1 MPTTL
6 ESSTLAGAQQHE
18 RAEILQ
24 LTFQRYK
31 YMLQNWWWIPLL
43 TTAVGLGVQAWMV
56 LSAPPQ
62 YQSSGRL
69 MVSGK
74 IALPD
79 GAVYNEEAAN
89 FFGTQLEL
97 LQSSEVARRADA
109 RVMALNPNLEKVRV
123 RLFANVIPKTSI
135 FAVTAQGPQPQ
146 QTKAYLD
153 AVMDE
158 YIAYRRS
165 LRSDKSDMTLS
176 AITDQV
182 VDLEKE
188 LRKAEESLFDWQKEN
203 NLVFLQEEGNSA
215 GVYLAQLNRTMA
227 NLRTEYQL
235 LETLSLEQNLE
246 RQTKLDNLAEGN
258 SEGISAMMRTFGPAA
273 DYLKARQALQLLK
286 AQMVEMRLNL
296 KDRHPKIADL
306 QQQIAM
312 QERLMEIFQGQTA
325 EQFAS
330 QMDTLRVRIKNTEA
344 AIKEWEVK
352 ALDLSRRLGEFERL
366 KGKVERLKGL
376 YSRLLASVQSVDVN
390 RNIDQDVVTV
400 MEYGSQPGVVRPD
413 LGRALL
419 MGGLGGFAVG
429 LGILLLIGKLDDRY
443 ISVSELEAH
452 SDLDVLGQIP
462 RLKSSDSEPLEENDK
477 RHILVESFRNI
488 RSSMLFMPEPG
499 FNPKSFLISSAIPG
513 EGKSSLAMNLAIT
526 MALAGSRTL
535 LVDGDLRRGRLNRHF
550 SVAGDPGIAECMK
563 GQATLDETI
572 SLTPIPNL
580 SFLPRGKAMAGG
592 AEPLPGARFS
602 AIVDQLHDRFDY
614 VIIDSCPVLAADDSS
629 AMAPLV
635 DAVFFVVRARFT
647 SARLFIRSLKLL
659 AVRGVS
665 VRGLIYNC
673 AEMGSSDYPYY
684 QYKEYHRTVS
694 AAESGHDEEFDES
707 SESDEEEEQREE
719 RV

>member
-1 MPTTL
+1 MAATYSDPTTA
-6 ESSTLAGAQQHE
+6 AGAQQHE
-18 RAEILQ
+18 RAEMLQ

-43 TTAVGLGVQAWMV
+43 TTAIGLGVQAWMV

-74 IALPD
+74 IALPE

-109 RVMALNPNLEKVRV
+109 RVMALNPNLEKVPV
-123 RLFANVIPKTSI
+123 RLFANVLPKTSI
-135 FAVTAQGPQPQ
+135 FAVTAQGMQPQ

-165 LRSDKSDMTLS
+165 MRSDKSDVTLS

-182 VDLEKE
+182 VDLEKN
-188 LRKAEESLFDWQKEN
+188 LRKAEEELFSWQKEN
-203 NLVFLQEEGNSA
+203 NVVFLQNEGNSA
-215 GVYLAQLNRTMA
+215 GAYLSQLNRQLA
-227 NLRTEYQL
+227 NLNTEYKL

-246 RQTKLDNLAEGN
+246 RQSQVEAIAKKDPE
-258 SEGISAMMRTFGPAA
+258 SMSSIMRGFGPAA
-273 DYLKARQALQLLK
+273 DYLKARQELQLLR
-286 AQMVEMRLNL
+286 AQLVEMGINL
-296 KDRHPKIADL
+296 KPRHPKMAEL
-306 QQQIAM
+306 NQRIAM
-312 QERLMEIFQGQTA
+312 QERLMEIYQSQTK
-325 EQFAS
+325 EQFNS
-330 QMDTLRVRIKNTEA
+330 QMDSLRVQIKNTA
-344 AIKEWEVK
+344 SSIKEWEVK
-352 ALDLSRRLGEFERL
+352 ALDLSRRLGEYERL
-366 KGKVERLKGL
+366 KSKVDRLKGL
-376 YSRLLASVQSVDVN
+376 YEKLLASVQSVDVN

-400 MEYGSQPGVVRPD
+400 MEYGTPPSIVRPD

-452 SDLDVLGQIP
+452 SELDVVGLIP
-462 RLKSSDSEPLEENDK
+462 RLKSSEIQVLGENDK

-488 RSSMLFMPEPG
+488 RSSILFMPSGE
-499 FNPKSFLISSAIPG
+499 FNPKSFLVSSAIPG
-513 EGKSSLAMNLAIT
+513 EGKSTLAMDLAVT
-526 MALAGSRTL
+526 MALAGSKTL
-535 LVDGDLRRGRLNRHF
+535 LIDADLRRGRLNRHF
-550 SVAGDPGIAECMK
+550 SAKSEPGLAEILK
-563 GQATLDETI
+563 ESSTFDEALASTH
-572 SLTPIPNL
+572 IPNL
-580 SFLPRGKAMAGG
+580 SFLPRGKALAAGS
-592 AEPLPGARFS
+592 EPVPGAKFS
-602 AIVDQLHDRFDY
+602 KLMSQLHDSYDY
-614 VIIDSCPVLAADDSS
+614 IIIDSCPVLAADDSS
-629 AMAPLV
+629 AIAPLV

-684 QYKEYHRTVS
+684 QYKEYHRNVTAPV
-694 AAESGHDEEFDES
+694 AAKT
-707 SESDEEEEQREE
+707 
-719 RV
+719 

>member
-1 MPTTL
+1 MAAHP
-6 ESSTLAGAQQHE
+6 ESTTLAGAQQHE
-18 RAEILQ
+18 RAEMLQ

-43 TTAVGLGVQAWMV
+43 TTAVGLGLQAWMI
-56 LSAPPQ
+56 LSAPPK

-109 RVMALNPNLEKVRV
+109 RVMALNPNLEKAPVS
-123 RLFANVIPKTSI
+123 LYASVIPKTSI
-135 FAVTAQGPQPQ
+135 FQVTAQGLQPQ

-153 AVMDE
+153 AVLDE

-165 LRSDKSDMTLS
+165 MRSDKSEVTLS

-182 VDLEKE
+182 VDLEKD
-188 LRKAEESLFDWQKEN
+188 LRKAEEELFDWQKQN
-203 NLVFLQEEGNSA
+203 NVVFLQNEGNSA
-215 GVYLAQLNRTMA
+215 GAYLSQLNRTLA
-227 NLRTEYQL
+227 TLRTEYQL
-235 LETLSLEQNLE
+235 LETLSLEQNLDRRSQIDSMVE
-246 RQTKLDNLAEGN
+246 NQKDSMGSL
-258 SEGISAMMRTFGPAA
+258 MRGFGPAA
-273 DYLKARQALQLLK
+273 DYLKARQELQLLR
-286 AQMVEMRLNL
+286 AQLVELGVHL
-296 KDRHPKIADL
+296 KPRHPKIAEL
-306 QQQIAM
+306 NQRIAL
-312 QERLMEIFQGQTA
+312 QERLMEIYQGQTA

-330 QMDTLRVRIKNTEA
+330 QMDSLRVQIKNTES

-366 KGKVERLKGL
+366 KSKVERLKGL
-376 YSRLLASVQSVDVN
+376 YDRLLGSVQSVDVN

-400 MEYGSQPGVVRPD
+400 MEYGTQPSVVRPD

-419 MGGLGGFAVG
+419 MGGIGGFAVG

-452 SDLDVLGQIP
+452 SELDVVGLIP
-462 RLKSSDSEPLEENDK
+462 RLKTAETQALEEKDK

-488 RSSMLFMPEPG
+488 RSSILFMPSG
-499 FNPKSFLISSAIPG
+499 DFNPKSFLISSAIPG
-513 EGKSSLAMNLAIT
+513 EGKSTLATDLAVT
-526 MALAGSRTL
+526 MALAGSKTL
-535 LVDGDLRRGRLNRHF
+535 LVDADLRRGRLNRHF
-550 SVAGDPGIAECMK
+550 SAKSEPGFAECLI
-563 GQATLDETI
+563 GAATLGDAIVKTQV
-572 SLTPIPNL
+572 PNL
-580 SFLPRGKAMAGG
+580 HFIPRGKALAGG
-592 AEPLPGARFS
+592 NEPVPGAQFGKLL
-602 AIVDQLHDRFDY
+602 DQLHEQFDY
-614 VIIDSCPVLAADDSS
+614 IILDSCPMLAADDSS

-635 DAVFFVVRARFT
+635 DAVLFVVRSRFT

-659 AVRGVS
+659 AVRGVT

-684 QYKEYHRTVS
+684 QYKEYHRTATAEPP
-694 AAESGHDEEFDES
+694 AAK
-707 SESDEEEEQREE
+707 
-719 RV
+719 V

>member
-1 MPTTL
+1 MAVSDITTM
-6 ESSTLAGAQQHE
+6 AGAQQHE

-43 TTAVGLGVQAWMV
+43 TTAVGLGLQAWMV

-62 YQSSGRL
+62 YQSNGRL

-74 IALPD
+74 INLPD

-109 RVMALNPNLEKVRV
+109 RVMALNPNLEKVPV
-123 RLFANVIPKTSI
+123 RLFANIIPKTSI
-135 FAVTAQGPQPQ
+135 FSVTAQGLQPQ

-165 LRSDKSDMTLS
+165 LRSDKSDVTLS

-182 VDLEKE
+182 VDLEKD
-188 LRKAEESLFDWQKEN
+188 LRKAEEQLFDWQKEN

-215 GVYLAQLNRTMA
+215 GAYLAQLNRQLA
-227 NLRTEYQL
+227 NIRTEYQL

-246 RQTKLDNLAEGN
+246 RQGQLENVVDGN
-258 SEGISAMMRTFGPAA
+258 KEGIGAIMRGFGPAS
-273 DYLKARQALQLLK
+273 DYLKARQELQLLR
-286 AQMVEMRLNL
+286 AQYVEMGVNL
-296 KDRHPKIADL
+296 KPRHPKMAELAQRIGL
-306 QQQIAM
+306 
-312 QERLMEIFQGQTA
+312 QERLMEIYQTQTS
-325 EQFAS
+325 EQFGS
-330 QMDTLRVRIKNTEA
+330 QMESLRVQIQNTESG
-344 AIKEWEVK
+344 IKEWEVK

-366 KGKVERLKGL
+366 KSEVERRKGL
-376 YSRLLASVQSVDVN
+376 YERLLASVQNVDVN

-400 MEYGSQPGVVRPD
+400 MEYGSQPSVVRPD

-452 SDLDVLGQIP
+452 SELDVVGLIP
-462 RLKSSDSEPLEENDK
+462 RLKASEMQVLEENDK

-488 RSSMLFMPEPG
+488 RSSMLFMPSG
-499 FNPKSFLISSAIPG
+499 DYNPKSFLISSAIPG
-513 EGKSSLAMNLAIT
+513 EGKSTLAMDLAVT
-526 MALAGSRTL
+526 MALSGSKTL

-550 SVAGDPGIAECMK
+550 AAKSEPGLAELLK
-563 GQATLDETI
+563 EKAQLDETI
-572 SLTPIPNL
+572 VDTQIPNL
-580 SFLPRGKAMAGG
+580 HFMPRGKAMAAGT
-592 AEPLPGARFS
+592 EPLPGPKFS
-602 AIVDQLHDRFDY
+602 KLVNTLHDKFDY
-614 VIIDSCPVLAADDSS
+614 LIIDSCPVLAADDSS

-659 AVRGVS
+659 AVRGVM

-684 QYKEYHRTVS
+684 QYKEYHR
-694 AAESGHDEEFDES
+694 AATAPTATAKT
-707 SESDEEEEQREE
+707 
-719 RV
+719 

>member
-1 MPTTL
+1 MPNFPDTTPL
-6 ESSTLAGAQQHE
+6 GAQQHE

-43 TTAVGLGVQAWMV
+43 TTAIGLGLQAWMV
-56 LSAPPQ
+56 LSAPPK

-74 IALPD
+74 IALPE
-79 GAVYNEEAAN
+79 GAVYSEEAAN

-109 RVMALNPNLEKVRV
+109 RVMALNPNLEKVPV
-123 RLFANVIPKTSI
+123 NLYASIIPKTSI
-135 FAVTAQGPQPQ
+135 FAVTAQGLQPQ

-158 YIAYRRS
+158 FIAYRRS
-165 LRSDKSDMTLS
+165 MRSDKSDVTLS

-182 VDLEKE
+182 VDLEKD
-188 LRKAEESLFDWQKEN
+188 LRKAEEELFNWQKEN

-215 GVYLAQLNRTMA
+215 GAYLAQLNRQLA

-246 RQTKLDNLAEGN
+246 RQGQLENVVDANKDGVGA
-258 SEGISAMMRTFGPAA
+258 IMRGFGPAS
-273 DYLKARQALQLLK
+273 DYLKARQELQLLR
-286 AQMVEMRLNL
+286 AQYVEMGVNL
-296 KDRHPKIADL
+296 KPRHPKMAELAQRIGL
-306 QQQIAM
+306 
-312 QERLMEIFQGQTA
+312 QERLMEIFQGQTS
-325 EQFAS
+325 EQFNS
-330 QMDTLRVRIKNTEA
+330 QMDSLRVQIQNTEKG
-344 AIKEWEVK
+344 IKEWEVK

-366 KGKVERLKGL
+366 KSEVERRKGL
-376 YSRLLASVQSVDVN
+376 YERLLASVQSVDVN
-390 RNIDQDVVTV
+390 RNIDQDTINV
-400 MEYGSQPGVVRPD
+400 MEYGAQPSVVRPD

-452 SDLDVLGQIP
+452 SELDVVGLIP
-462 RLKSSDSEPLEENDK
+462 RLKSSEMHALEEGDK

-488 RSSMLFMPEPG
+488 RSSMLFMPAG
-499 FNPKSFLISSAIPG
+499 DFNPKSFLISSAIPG
-513 EGKSSLAMNLAIT
+513 EGKSTLATDLAVT
-526 MALAGSRTL
+526 MALSGSKTL
-535 LVDGDLRRGRLNRHF
+535 LIDGDLRRGRLNRHF
-550 SVAGDPGIAECMK
+550 AAKSEPGLAEVLKEMVP
-563 GQATLDETI
+563 LDETI
-572 SLTPIPNL
+572 VTTQSANL
-580 SFLPRGKAMAGG
+580 HFMPRGKVMAAGT
-592 AEPLPGARFS
+592 EPLPGAKFS
-602 AIVDQLHDRFDY
+602 KLLNTLNDKFDY
-614 VIIDSCPVLAADDSS
+614 IIIDSCPVLAADDSS

-659 AVRGVS
+659 AVRGVM

-684 QYKEYHRTVS
+684 QYKEYHR
-694 AAESGHDEEFDES
+694 AATAPAPAPAAKT
-707 SESDEEEEQREE
+707 
-719 RV
+719 

>member
-1 MPTTL
+1 MPSYSESTTP
-6 ESSTLAGAQQHE
+6 AGAQQHE

-43 TTAVGLGVQAWMV
+43 TTAIGLGLQAWMV

-74 IALPD
+74 INLPD

-97 LQSSEVARRADA
+97 LQSSEVSRRADS
-109 RVMALNPNLEKVRV
+109 RVMALNPNLEKVPV
-123 RLFANVIPKTSI
+123 RLFANIIPKTSI
-135 FAVTAQGPQPQ
+135 FAVTAQGLQPQ

-165 LRSDKSDMTLS
+165 LRSDKSDVTLS

-182 VDLEKE
+182 VDLEKD
-188 LRKAEESLFDWQKEN
+188 LRQAEEQLFDWQKEN

-215 GVYLAQLNRTMA
+215 GAYLAQLNRQLA

-246 RQTKLDNLAEGN
+246 RQGQLENVVDRNN
-258 SEGISAMMRTFGPAA
+258 EGISAIMRGFGPAS
-273 DYLKARQALQLLK
+273 DYLKARQELQLLR
-286 AQMVEMRLNL
+286 AQFVEMGINL
-296 KDRHPKIADL
+296 KPRHPKMSEL
-306 QQQIAM
+306 QQRIAL
-312 QERLMEIFQGQTA
+312 QERLMEIFQGQTS
-325 EQFAS
+325 EQFDS
-330 QMDTLRVRIKNTEA
+330 QMGSLRVQIQNTEA
-344 AIKEWEVK
+344 GIKEWEVK
-352 ALDLSRRLGEFERL
+352 ALDLSRRLGQFERL
-366 KGKVERLKGL
+366 KSEVERRKGL
-376 YSRLLASVQSVDVN
+376 YERLLGSVQNVDVN

-400 MEYGSQPGVVRPD
+400 MEYGSQPSVVRPD

-452 SDLDVLGQIP
+452 SELDVVGLIP
-462 RLKSSDSEPLEENDK
+462 RLKASEMEVLEENDK

-488 RSSMLFMPEPG
+488 RSSMLFMPAG
-499 FNPKSFLISSAIPG
+499 DFNPKSFLVSSAIPG
-513 EGKSSLAMNLAIT
+513 EGKSTLAMDLAVT
-526 MALAGSRTL
+526 MALAGSKTL

-550 SVAGDPGIAECMK
+550 AAKSEPGLAELLK
-563 GQATLDETI
+563 ETAQLNDTI
-572 SLTPIPNL
+572 VETQVPNL
-580 SFLPRGKAMAGG
+580 HFMPRGKAMAAGT
-592 AEPLPGARFS
+592 EPLPGPKFS
-602 AIVDQLHDRFDY
+602 KLINTLHDKFDY
-614 VIIDSCPVLAADDSS
+614 LIIDSCPVLAADDSS

-659 AVRGVS
+659 AVRGVM

-684 QYKEYHRTVS
+684 QYKEYHR
-694 AAESGHDEEFDES
+694 AATAPAP
-707 SESDEEEEQREE
+707 
-719 RV
+719 VAKT

>member
-1 MPTTL
+1 MAL
-6 ESSTLAGAQQHE
+6 VHESTTLAGAQQHE

-43 TTAVGLGVQAWMV
+43 TTAIGLGLQAWVV

-62 YQSSGRL
+62 YQANGRL

-74 IALPD
+74 IAVPD
-79 GAVYNEEAAN
+79 GAMYTEEAAN

-97 LQSSEVARRADA
+97 LQSGEVARRADA
-109 RVMALNPNLEKVRV
+109 RVMALNPNFEKVPV
-123 RLFANVIPKTSI
+123 RLFASIIPKTSI
-135 FAVTAQGPQPQ
+135 FSVTAQGLQPQ

-165 LRSDKSDMTLS
+165 LRSDKSDVTLS
-176 AITDQV
+176 AITDQL

-188 LRKAEESLFDWQKEN
+188 LRKAEEGLFDWQKAN
-203 NLVFLQEEGNSA
+203 NVVFLQEEGNSA
-215 GVYLAQLNRTMA
+215 GAYLAQLNRQLA
-227 NLRTEYQL
+227 VLRTEAQL
-235 LETLSLEQNLE
+235 LETLSLEQNLD
-246 RQTKLDNLAEGN
+246 RQNRIDSLAASQPEGM
-258 SEGISAMMRTFGPAA
+258 SSIMKGFGPAA
-273 DYLKARQALQLLK
+273 DYMKARQELQLLR
-286 AQMVEMRLNL
+286 AQLVEMGVNL
-296 KDRHPKIADL
+296 KPRHPKMAQLNQRIS
-306 QQQIAM
+306 M
-312 QERLMEIFQGQTA
+312 QERLMEIYQNQTS

-330 QMDTLRVRIKNTEA
+330 QVESLRVQIKNTEQG
-344 AIKEWEVK
+344 IKEWEVK
-352 ALDLSRRLGEFERL
+352 ALDLSKRLGEFERL
-366 KGKVERLKGL
+366 KSKVERLKGL
-376 YSRLLASVQSVDVN
+376 YERLLGSVQSVDVN
-390 RNIDQDVVTV
+390 RNIDQDTVTI
-400 MEYGSQPGVVRPD
+400 MEYGSQPSVVRPD

-452 SDLDVLGQIP
+452 SELDVVGLIP
-462 RLKSSDSEPLEENDK
+462 RLKSAEMQVLEENDR

-488 RSSMLFMPEPG
+488 RSSILFMPAG
-499 FNPKSFLISSAIPG
+499 DFNPKSFLVSSAIPG
-513 EGKSSLAMNLAIT
+513 EGKPTLAMDLAVT
-526 MALAGSRTL
+526 MSLAGSKTL

-550 SVAGDPGIAECMK
+550 QAKSEPGLAELLK
-563 GQATLDETI
+563 ETATLEESVIDTA
-572 SLTPIPNL
+572 IPNL
-580 SFLPRGKAMAGG
+580 QFLPRGKALAAGT
-592 AEPLPGARFS
+592 EPLPGNKFS
-602 AIVDQLHDRFDY
+602 KLINQLHDKYDY
-614 VIIDSCPVLAADDSS
+614 IILDSCPVLAADDSS

-635 DAVFFVVRARFT
+635 DAVFFVVRSRFT

-684 QYKEYHRTVS
+684 QYKEYHRAATTEVEPTVPAGKS
-694 AAESGHDEEFDES
+694 
-707 SESDEEEEQREE
+707 
-719 RV
+719 

>member
-1 MPTTL
+1 MPNLPDTTPL
-6 ESSTLAGAQQHE
+6 GAQQHE

-43 TTAVGLGVQAWMV
+43 TTAIGLGLQAWMV
-56 LSAPPQ
+56 LSAPPK

-74 IALPD
+74 IALPE
-79 GAVYNEEAAN
+79 GAVYSEEAAN

-109 RVMALNPNLEKVRV
+109 RVMALNPNLEKVPV
-123 RLFANVIPKTSI
+123 NLFASIIPKTSI
-135 FAVTAQGPQPQ
+135 FAVTAQGLQPQ

-158 YIAYRRS
+158 FIAYRRS
-165 LRSDKSDMTLS
+165 MRSDKSDVTLS

-182 VDLEKE
+182 VDLEKD
-188 LRKAEESLFDWQKEN
+188 LRKAEEELFNWQKEN

-215 GVYLAQLNRTMA
+215 GAYLAQLNRQLA

-246 RQTKLDNLAEGN
+246 RQGQLENVVDANKDGVGA
-258 SEGISAMMRTFGPAA
+258 IMRGFGPAS
-273 DYLKARQALQLLK
+273 DYLKARQELQLLR
-286 AQMVEMRLNL
+286 AQYVEMGINL
-296 KDRHPKIADL
+296 KPRHPKMAELAQRIGL
-306 QQQIAM
+306 
-312 QERLMEIFQGQTA
+312 QERLMEIFQGQTS
-325 EQFAS
+325 EQFNS
-330 QMDTLRVRIKNTEA
+330 QMDSLRVQIQNTEKG
-344 AIKEWEVK
+344 IKEWEVK

-366 KGKVERLKGL
+366 KSEVERRKGL
-376 YSRLLASVQSVDVN
+376 YERLLASVQSVDVN
-390 RNIDQDVVTV
+390 RNIDQDTINV
-400 MEYGSQPGVVRPD
+400 MEYGAQPSVVRPD

-452 SDLDVLGQIP
+452 SELDVVGLIP
-462 RLKSSDSEPLEENDK
+462 RLKNSEMHVLEESDK

-488 RSSMLFMPEPG
+488 RSSMLFMPAG
-499 FNPKSFLISSAIPG
+499 DFNPKSFLISSAIPG
-513 EGKSSLAMNLAIT
+513 EGKSTLAMDLAVT
-526 MALAGSRTL
+526 MALSGSKTL
-535 LVDGDLRRGRLNRHF
+535 LIDGDLRRGRLNRHF
-550 SVAGDPGIAECMK
+550 AAKSEPGLAEVLKEMVP
-563 GQATLDETI
+563 LDETI
-572 SLTPIPNL
+572 GTTQLPNL
-580 SFLPRGKAMAGG
+580 HFMPRGKVMAAGT
-592 AEPLPGARFS
+592 EPLPGAKFS
-602 AIVDQLHDRFDY
+602 KLLNTLNDKFDY
-614 VIIDSCPVLAADDSS
+614 IIIDSCPVLAADDSS

-659 AVRGVS
+659 AVRGVM

-684 QYKEYHRTVS
+684 QYKEYHR
-694 AAESGHDEEFDES
+694 AATAPAPAPAAKT
-707 SESDEEEEQREE
+707 
-719 RV
+719 

>member
-1 MPTTL
+1 MAL
-6 ESSTLAGAQQHE
+6 VHESTTLAGAQQHE

-43 TTAVGLGVQAWMV
+43 TTAIGLGLQAWVV

-62 YQSSGRL
+62 YQANGRL

-79 GAVYNEEAAN
+79 GAMYSEEAAN

-97 LQSSEVARRADA
+97 LQSGEVARRADA
-109 RVMALNPNLEKVRV
+109 RVMALNPNFEKVPV
-123 RLFANVIPKTSI
+123 RLFASIIPKTSI
-135 FAVTAQGPQPQ
+135 FSVTAQGLQPQ

-165 LRSDKSDMTLS
+165 MRSDKSDVTLS

-188 LRKAEESLFDWQKEN
+188 LRKAEEGLFDWQKAN
-203 NLVFLQEEGNSA
+203 NVVFLQEEGNSA
-215 GVYLAQLNRTMA
+215 GAYLAQLNRQLA
-227 NLRTEYQL
+227 VLRTEAQL
-235 LETLSLEQNLE
+235 LETLSLEQNLD
-246 RQTKLDNLAEGN
+246 RQNRIDSLAASQPEGM
-258 SEGISAMMRTFGPAA
+258 SSIMKGFGPAA
-273 DYLKARQALQLLK
+273 DYMKARQELQLLR
-286 AQMVEMRLNL
+286 AQLVEMGVNL
-296 KDRHPKIADL
+296 KPRHPKMAQLNQRIS
-306 QQQIAM
+306 M
-312 QERLMEIFQGQTA
+312 QERLMEIYQNQTS

-330 QMDTLRVRIKNTEA
+330 QVESLRVQIKNTEQG
-344 AIKEWEVK
+344 IKEWEVK
-352 ALDLSRRLGEFERL
+352 ALDLSKRLGEFERL
-366 KGKVERLKGL
+366 KSKVERLKGL
-376 YSRLLASVQSVDVN
+376 YERLLGSVQSVDVN
-390 RNIDQDVVTV
+390 RNIDQDTVTI
-400 MEYGSQPGVVRPD
+400 MEYGSQPSVVRPD

-452 SDLDVLGQIP
+452 SELDVVGLIP
-462 RLKSSDSEPLEENDK
+462 RLKSAEMQVLEENDR

-488 RSSMLFMPEPG
+488 RSSILFMPAG
-499 FNPKSFLISSAIPG
+499 DFNPKSFLISSAIPG
-513 EGKSSLAMNLAIT
+513 EGKSTLAMDLAVT
-526 MALAGSRTL
+526 MSLAGSKTL

-550 SVAGDPGIAECMK
+550 QAKSEPGLAELLK
-563 GQATLDETI
+563 ETATLEESVIDTA
-572 SLTPIPNL
+572 IPNL
-580 SFLPRGKAMAGG
+580 QFLPRGKALAAGT
-592 AEPLPGARFS
+592 EPLPGNKFS
-602 AIVDQLHDRFDY
+602 KLINQLHDKYDY
-614 VIIDSCPVLAADDSS
+614 IILDSCPVLAADDSS

-635 DAVFFVVRARFT
+635 DAVFFVVRSRFT

-684 QYKEYHRTVS
+684 QYKEYHRAATTEVEPTVPAGKS
-694 AAESGHDEEFDES
+694 
-707 SESDEEEEQREE
+707 
-719 RV
+719 

>member
-1 MPTTL
+1 MPATYSDITTP
-6 ESSTLAGAQQHE
+6 AGAQQHE

-43 TTAVGLGVQAWMV
+43 TTAIGLGLQAWMV

-62 YQSSGRL
+62 YQSNGRL

-74 IALPD
+74 IALPE

-109 RVMALNPNLEKVRV
+109 RVMALNPNLEKVPV
-123 RLFANVIPKTSI
+123 KLFASILPKTSI
-135 FAVTAQGPQPQ
+135 FAVSAQGLQPQ

-158 YIAYRRS
+158 YIAYRKS
-165 LRSDKSDMTLS
+165 MRSDKSDVTLS

-182 VDLEKE
+182 VDLEKN
-188 LRKAEESLFDWQKEN
+188 LRKAEDELLNWQKEN
-203 NLVFLQEEGNSA
+203 NVVFLQEEGNSA
-215 GVYLAQLNRTMA
+215 GTYLAQLNRQLA
-227 NLRTEYQL
+227 NLNTEYQL

-246 RQTKLDNLAEGN
+246 RQNRVEAMAKNEPESMN
-258 SEGISAMMRTFGPAA
+258 SIMRGFGPAA
-273 DYLKARQALQLLK
+273 DYLKARQELQLLR
-286 AQMVEMRLNL
+286 AQLVEMGVNL
-296 KDRHPKIADL
+296 KPRHPKMAEL
-306 QQQIAM
+306 SQRIAM
-312 QERLMEIFQGQTA
+312 QERLMEIFQGQTK

-330 QMDTLRVRIKNTEA
+330 QMDSLRVQIKNIQA
-344 AIKEWEVK
+344 SVKEWEVK
-352 ALDLSRRLGEFERL
+352 ALDLSRRLGEYERL
-366 KGKVERLKGL
+366 KSKVERLKGL
-376 YSRLLASVQSVDVN
+376 YEKLLASVQSVDVN
-390 RNIDQDVVTV
+390 RNIDQDVVMV
-400 MEYGSQPGVVRPD
+400 MEYGTPPSVVRPD

-452 SDLDVLGQIP
+452 SELDVVGLIP
-462 RLKSSDSEPLEENDK
+462 RLKASEMQVLETNDK

-488 RSSMLFMPEPG
+488 RSSILFMPAG
-499 FNPKSFLISSAIPG
+499 DYNPKSFLVSSAIPG
-513 EGKSSLAMNLAIT
+513 EGKSTLAMDLAVT
-526 MALAGSRTL
+526 MALAGSKTL
-535 LVDGDLRRGRLNRHF
+535 LVDADLRRGRLNRHF
-550 SVAGDPGIAECMK
+550 AVQSEPGLAEILK
-563 GQATLDETI
+563 EQSTYEKAVVSTQ
-572 SLTPIPNL
+572 IPNL
-580 SFLPRGKAMAGG
+580 SFIPRGKALAAGT
-592 AEPLPGARFS
+592 EPVPSANFS
-602 AIVDQLHDRFDY
+602 KLVSQLHDRYDY
-614 VIIDSCPVLAADDSS
+614 IIIDSCPVLAADDSS

-659 AVRGVS
+659 AVRGVN

-684 QYKEYHRTVS
+684 QYKEYHRTTTAPTV
-694 AAESGHDEEFDES
+694 AKT
-707 SESDEEEEQREE
+707 
-719 RV
+719 

>member
-1 MPTTL
+1 MPNLPDTTPL
-6 ESSTLAGAQQHE
+6 GAQQHE

-31 YMLQNWWWIPLL
+31 YMLQNWWWIPLF
-43 TTAVGLGVQAWMV
+43 TTAIGLGLQAWMA
-56 LSAPPQ
+56 LSAPPK

-74 IALPD
+74 IALPE
-79 GAVYNEEAAN
+79 GAVYSEEAAN

-109 RVMALNPNLEKVRV
+109 RVMALNPNLEKVPV
-123 RLFANVIPKTSI
+123 NLFASIIPKTSI
-135 FAVTAQGPQPQ
+135 FAVTAQGLQPQ

-158 YIAYRRS
+158 FIAYRRS
-165 LRSDKSDMTLS
+165 MRSDKSDVTLS

-182 VDLEKE
+182 VDLEKD
-188 LRKAEESLFDWQKEN
+188 LRKAEEELFNWQKEN

-215 GVYLAQLNRTMA
+215 GAYLAQLNRQLA

-246 RQTKLDNLAEGN
+246 RQGQLENVVDANKDGVGA
-258 SEGISAMMRTFGPAA
+258 IMRGFGPAS
-273 DYLKARQALQLLK
+273 DYLKARQELQLLR
-286 AQMVEMRLNL
+286 AQYVEMGINL
-296 KDRHPKIADL
+296 KPRHPKMAELAQRIGL
-306 QQQIAM
+306 
-312 QERLMEIFQGQTA
+312 QERLMEIFQGQTS
-325 EQFAS
+325 EQFNS
-330 QMDTLRVRIKNTEA
+330 QMESLRVQVQNTEKG
-344 AIKEWEVK
+344 IKEWEVK

-366 KGKVERLKGL
+366 KSEVERRKGL
-376 YSRLLASVQSVDVN
+376 YERLLASVQSVDVN
-390 RNIDQDVVTV
+390 RNIDQDTINV
-400 MEYGSQPGVVRPD
+400 MEYGAQPSVVRPD

-452 SDLDVLGQIP
+452 SELDVVGLIP
-462 RLKSSDSEPLEENDK
+462 RLKNSEMHVLEESDK

-488 RSSMLFMPEPG
+488 RSSMLFMPAG
-499 FNPKSFLISSAIPG
+499 DFNPKSFLISSAIPG
-513 EGKSSLAMNLAIT
+513 EGKSTLAMDLAVT
-526 MALAGSRTL
+526 MALSGSKTL
-535 LVDGDLRRGRLNRHF
+535 LIDGDLRRGRLNRHF
-550 SVAGDPGIAECMK
+550 AAKSEPGLAEVLKEMVS
-563 GQATLDETI
+563 LDETI
-572 SLTPIPNL
+572 GTTQLPNL
-580 SFLPRGKAMAGG
+580 HFMPRGKVMAAGT
-592 AEPLPGARFS
+592 EPLPGAKFS
-602 AIVDQLHDRFDY
+602 KLLNTLNDKFDY
-614 VIIDSCPVLAADDSS
+614 IIIDSCPVLAADDSS

-659 AVRGVS
+659 AVRGVM

-684 QYKEYHRTVS
+684 QYKEYHR
-694 AAESGHDEEFDES
+694 AATAPAPAAKT
-707 SESDEEEEQREE
+707 
-719 RV
+719 

>member
-1 MPTTL
+1 MPNFPDTTPL
-6 ESSTLAGAQQHE
+6 GAQQHE

-43 TTAVGLGVQAWMV
+43 TTAIGLGLQAWMV
-56 LSAPPQ
+56 LSAPPK

-74 IALPD
+74 IALPE
-79 GAVYNEEAAN
+79 GAVYSEEAAN

-109 RVMALNPNLEKVRV
+109 RVMALNPNLEKVPV
-123 RLFANVIPKTSI
+123 NLYASIIPKTSI
-135 FAVTAQGPQPQ
+135 FAVPAQGLQPQ

-158 YIAYRRS
+158 FIAYRRS
-165 LRSDKSDMTLS
+165 MRSDKSDVTLS

-182 VDLEKE
+182 VDLEKD
-188 LRKAEESLFDWQKEN
+188 LRKAEEELFNWQKEN

-215 GVYLAQLNRTMA
+215 GAYLAQLNRQLA

-246 RQTKLDNLAEGN
+246 RQGQLENVVDANKDGVGA
-258 SEGISAMMRTFGPAA
+258 IMRGFGPAS
-273 DYLKARQALQLLK
+273 DYLKARQELQLLR
-286 AQMVEMRLNL
+286 AQYVEMGVNL
-296 KDRHPKIADL
+296 KPRHPKMAELAQRIGL
-306 QQQIAM
+306 
-312 QERLMEIFQGQTA
+312 QERLMEIFQGQTS
-325 EQFAS
+325 EQFNS
-330 QMDTLRVRIKNTEA
+330 QMDSLRVQIQNTEKG
-344 AIKEWEVK
+344 IKEWEVK

-366 KGKVERLKGL
+366 KSEVERRKGL
-376 YSRLLASVQSVDVN
+376 YERLLASVQSVDVN
-390 RNIDQDVVTV
+390 RNIDQDTINV
-400 MEYGSQPGVVRPD
+400 MEYGAQPSVVRPD

-452 SDLDVLGQIP
+452 SELDVVGLIP
-462 RLKSSDSEPLEENDK
+462 RLKSSEMHALEEGDK

-488 RSSMLFMPEPG
+488 RSSMLFMPAG
-499 FNPKSFLISSAIPG
+499 DFNPKSFLISSAIPG
-513 EGKSSLAMNLAIT
+513 EGKSTLATDLAVT
-526 MALAGSRTL
+526 MALSGSKTL
-535 LVDGDLRRGRLNRHF
+535 LIDGDLRRGRLNRHF
-550 SVAGDPGIAECMK
+550 AAKSEPGLAEVLKEMVP
-563 GQATLDETI
+563 LDETI
-572 SLTPIPNL
+572 VTTQSANL
-580 SFLPRGKAMAGG
+580 HFMPRGKVMAAGT
-592 AEPLPGARFS
+592 EPLPGAKFS
-602 AIVDQLHDRFDY
+602 KLLNTLNDKFDY
-614 VIIDSCPVLAADDSS
+614 IIIDSCPVLAADDSS

-659 AVRGVS
+659 AVRGVM

-684 QYKEYHRTVS
+684 QYKEYHR
-694 AAESGHDEEFDES
+694 AATAPAPAPAAKT
-707 SESDEEEEQREE
+707 
-719 RV
+719 

>member
-1 MPTTL
+1 MSAVHDSTTF
-6 ESSTLAGAQQHE
+6 AGAQQHE

-43 TTAVGLGVQAWMV
+43 TTAIGLGLQAWMV

-62 YQSSGRL
+62 YQSNGRL

-74 IALPD
+74 IAIPE
-79 GAVYNEEAAN
+79 GAVYSEETAN

-109 RVMALNPNLEKVRV
+109 RVMALNPNLEKVPV
-123 RLFANVIPKTSI
+123 RLFSTIIPKTSI
-135 FAVTAQGPQPQ
+135 FSVTAQGLQPQ

-153 AVMDE
+153 AVLDE

-165 LRSDKSDMTLS
+165 LRSDKSDITLS

-188 LRKAEESLFDWQKEN
+188 LRKSEEELFNWQKEN

-215 GVYLAQLNRTMA
+215 GAYLAQLNRSLA

-235 LETLSLEQNLE
+235 LETLSIEQNLE
-246 RQTKLDNLAEGN
+246 RQSQLESLADSN
-258 SEGISAMMRTFGPAA
+258 RDGISTIMRGFGPAA
-273 DYLKARQALQLLK
+273 DYLKARQELQLLR
-286 AQMVEMRLNL
+286 AQLVEMGVYL
-296 KDRHPKIADL
+296 KPRHPKMAEL
-306 QQQIAM
+306 QQRVAL
-312 QERLMEIFQGQTA
+312 QERLMGIFQTQTG
-325 EQFAS
+325 EQFNS
-330 QMDTLRVRIKNTEA
+330 QMDSLRVQIQNTESG
-344 AIKEWEVK
+344 IKEWEVK

-366 KGKVERLKGL
+366 KSEVERRKGL
-376 YSRLLASVQSVDVN
+376 YTRLLASVQSVDVN
-390 RNIDQDVVTV
+390 RNIDQDTVTV

-452 SDLDVLGQIP
+452 SELDVVGLIP
-462 RLKSSDSEPLEENDK
+462 RLKASEMQVLQENDK

-488 RSSMLFMPEPG
+488 RSSMLFMPSG
-499 FNPKSFLISSAIPG
+499 DFNPKSFLISSAIPG
-513 EGKSSLAMNLAIT
+513 EGKSTLAMDLAVT
-526 MALAGSRTL
+526 MALSGSKTL

-550 SVAGDPGIAECMK
+550 AAKSEPGLAEVLKEMSS
-563 GQATLDETI
+563 LDETI
-572 SLTPIPNL
+572 VDTPVPNL
-580 SFLPRGKAMAGG
+580 SFMPRGKVMAAG
-592 AEPLPGARFS
+592 AEPLPGAKFS
-602 AIVDQLHDRFDY
+602 TVVNTLHDKFDY

-659 AVRGVS
+659 AVRGVM

-684 QYKEYHRTVS
+684 QYKEYHR
-694 AAESGHDEEFDES
+694 AATAPETLKA
-707 SESDEEEEQREE
+707 
-719 RV
+719 

>member
-1 MPTTL
+1 MPNLPDTTPL
-6 ESSTLAGAQQHE
+6 GAQQHE

-43 TTAVGLGVQAWMV
+43 TTAIGLGLQAWMV
-56 LSAPPQ
+56 ISAPPK

-74 IALPD
+74 IALPE
-79 GAVYNEEAAN
+79 GAVYSEEAAN

-109 RVMALNPNLEKVRV
+109 RVMALNPNLEKVPV
-123 RLFANVIPKTSI
+123 NLYASIIPKTSI
-135 FAVTAQGPQPQ
+135 FAVTAQGLQPQ

-158 YIAYRRS
+158 FIAYRRS
-165 LRSDKSDMTLS
+165 MRSDKSDVTLS

-182 VDLEKE
+182 VDLEKD
-188 LRKAEESLFDWQKEN
+188 LRKAEEELFNWQKEN

-215 GVYLAQLNRTMA
+215 GAYLAQLNRQLA

-246 RQTKLDNLAEGN
+246 RQGQLENVVDSNKDGVGA
-258 SEGISAMMRTFGPAA
+258 IMRGFGPAS
-273 DYLKARQALQLLK
+273 DYLKARQELQLLR
-286 AQMVEMRLNL
+286 AQYVEMGINL
-296 KDRHPKIADL
+296 KPRHPKMAELAQRIGL
-306 QQQIAM
+306 
-312 QERLMEIFQGQTA
+312 QERLMEIFQGQTS
-325 EQFAS
+325 EQFNS
-330 QMDTLRVRIKNTEA
+330 QMDSLRVQIQNTEKG
-344 AIKEWEVK
+344 IKEWEVK

-366 KGKVERLKGL
+366 KSEVERRKGL
-376 YSRLLASVQSVDVN
+376 YERLLASVQSVDVN
-390 RNIDQDVVTV
+390 RNIDQDTINV
-400 MEYGSQPGVVRPD
+400 MEYGTQPSVVRPD

-452 SDLDVLGQIP
+452 SELDVVGLIP
-462 RLKSSDSEPLEENDK
+462 RLKNSEMHVLEESDK

-488 RSSMLFMPEPG
+488 RSSMLFMPAG
-499 FNPKSFLISSAIPG
+499 DFNPKSFLISSAIPG
-513 EGKSSLAMNLAIT
+513 EGKSTLAMDLAVT
-526 MALAGSRTL
+526 MALAGSKTL
-535 LVDGDLRRGRLNRHF
+535 LIDGDLRRGRLNRHF
-550 SVAGDPGIAECMK
+550 AAKSEPGLAEVLKEMVP
-563 GQATLDETI
+563 LDETI
-572 SLTPIPNL
+572 GTTQLPNL
-580 SFLPRGKAMAGG
+580 HFMPRGKVMAAGT
-592 AEPLPGARFS
+592 EPLPGAKFS
-602 AIVDQLHDRFDY
+602 KLLNTLNDKFDY
-614 VIIDSCPVLAADDSS
+614 IIIDSCPVLAADDSS

-659 AVRGVS
+659 AVRGVM

-684 QYKEYHRTVS
+684 QYKEYHR
-694 AAESGHDEEFDES
+694 AATAPAPAAKT
-707 SESDEEEEQREE
+707 
-719 RV
+719 